1 MKVTAKELAYL
12 LQGDIVG
19 NEEVSIDSISKI
31 DQSQPNTLSF
41 LANPK
46 YEEYIYTCLSAIVLV
61 SKDFAPKQD
70 ITATLIKVADPY
82 AAFTF
87 LLEKYAEQSTN
98 KKGIEQP
105 SFIAD
110 SAVLGTDIY
119 IGAFAYISAGVEVG
133 NHTKVFPNVYIGE
146 GVVIGEN
153 CIIYPG
159 VNIYYGCKIG
169 DNCIVHAG
177 TVIGADGFGHAPQA
191 DGTYKKIPQTGNV
204 VIESHVEIGANTTI
218 DRATIGSTIIRKGV
232 KLDNLIQ
239 VAHNADIGENTV
251 IAAQTGVSGS
261 TTIGSNCMIGG
272 QVGFVGHIKVAEG
285 SKIGAQSGIMNEIK
299 ESNKAWIGSP
309 IYEIK
314 QSFKM
319 QAVYR
324 NLPDLQSR
332 VNELERLVKE
342 LLNK

>member
-1 MKVTAKELAYL
+1 
-12 LQGDIVG
+12 
-19 NEEVSIDSISKI
+19 
-31 DQSQPNTLSF
+31 
-41 LANPK
+41 
-46 YEEYIYTCLSAIVLV
+46 
-61 SKDFAPKQD
+61 
-70 ITATLIKVADPY
+70 
-82 AAFTF
+82 
-87 LLEKYAEQSTN
+87 
-98 KKGIEQP
+98 
-105 SFIAD
+105 
-110 SAVLGTDIY
+110 
-119 IGAFAYISAGVEVG
+119 
-133 NHTKVFPNVYIGE
+133 
-146 GVVIGEN
+146 
-153 CIIYPG
+153 
-159 VNIYYGCKIG
+159 
-169 DNCIVHAG
+169 
-177 TVIGADGFGHAPQA
+177 
-191 DGTYKKIPQTGNV
+191 
-204 VIESHVEIGANTTI
+204 
-218 DRATIGSTIIRKGV
+218 V